1 MNKGAAADIML
12 FDCQKISFTFQALS
26 DFLAVNSGRNI
37 GSESAM
43 CHCWVQSE
51 IPSVGKSRAQ
61 EKILNKIVIS

>member
-1 MNKGAAADIML
+1 MKMNEGAVADIML

-43 CHCWVQSE
+43 CHC
-51 IPSVGKSRAQ
+51 
-61 EKILNKIVIS
+61 